1 MTTKKI
7 GIIFCS
13 RYATC
18 AGGKCLRA
26 LRQRDGAFSVYRDAE
41 VELVGFTGCGGCP
54 GGNIEYAP
62 AEMIKNGYC
71 EHCCDVV
78 LKYASNHL
86 WKD

>member
-1 MTTKKI
+1 M
-7 GIIFCS
+7 
-13 RYATC
+13 A
-18 AGGKCLRA
+18 
-26 LRQRDGAFSVYRDAE
+26 
-41 VELVGFTGCGGCP
+41 
-54 GGNIEYAP
+54 